1 MPTVGRGRREKDKS
15 LLSQMQFD
23 ANLEQAILIPSRLL
37 RGWVGGWTL
46 NGLKAQFAPGS
57 NLIVSTAVARHRAVK
72 IFSIIRREVSS
83 LLYKL
88 IPIEE
93 EEEEE
98 EAIYI
103 YAVSREAGGQAG

>member
-1 MPTVGRGRREKDKS
+1 MRTVGRGRREKDKS

-57 NLIVSTAVARHRAVK
+57 NLIVSTAVARHRAVR
-72 IFSIIRREVSS
+72 IFSIIRRGVQYDRNCSPRLFS
-83 LLYKL
+83 FNLFRLKKKKKKKK
-88 IPIEE
+88 PFTFM
-93 EEEEE
+93 
-98 EAIYI
+98 
-103 YAVSREAGGQAG
+103 Q